1 MGKEEGG
8 VMDLLQPSLS
18 VTSPAVVGTAG
29 SIDQGRNQCGY
40 LQGGTVYPSTVP
52 DQQLGMF
59 CYKQT
64 HRHTIT
70 GCVTYGLVSQSPCK
84 GHAGPQKLCV
94 AGLTV
99 PLQVKVTTYSIQMLQ
114 LHTSCMCCGPKR
126 VQSQLLNSLAF

>member
-52 DQQLGMF
+52 DQQLGMS
-59 CYKQT
+59 C
-64 HRHTIT
+64 HRGVTNKHTDI
-70 GCVTYGLVSQSPCK
+70 QSPD
-84 GHAGPQKLCV
+84 V
-94 AGLTV
+94 
-99 PLQVKVTTYSIQMLQ
+99 
-114 LHTSCMCCGPKR
+114 LHT
-126 VQSQLLNSLAF
+126 V